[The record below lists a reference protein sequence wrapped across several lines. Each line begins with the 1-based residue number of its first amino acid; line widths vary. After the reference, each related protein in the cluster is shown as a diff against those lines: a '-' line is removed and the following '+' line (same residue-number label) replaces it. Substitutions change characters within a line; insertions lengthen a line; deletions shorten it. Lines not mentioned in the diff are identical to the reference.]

1 MLAKTK
7 MGQQNIEQPR
17 RMDHVMN
24 SIKER
29 RSIRKYSSRKVSTY
43 ILRQV
48 LEAARWAP
56 SAHRVQPWRFIVL
69 TDSFLKRGLSEAMAD
84 VWVADM
90 IKDGIP
96 SETRENQRKASAER
110 FTNAPVLIVACLTMK
125 DMLSYADE
133 SRQKSER
140 DLAVQ
145 SLGAAVQNMLLTAH
159 ANGVGACWFCA
170 PIFCKETVRKILK
183 IPDDV
188 EPQALITLGYPA
200 EKPHAK
206 SRKPL
211 ETYSYLDYWGKKL

>member
-1 MLAKTK
+1 MD
-7 MGQQNIEQPR
+7 NII
-17 RMDHVMN
+17 D
-24 SIKER
+24 SIKKR
-29 RSIRKYSSRKVSTY
+29 RSIRKYSSRKVSID

-56 SAHRVQPWRFIVL
+56 SAHNAQPWRFIVL
-69 TDSFLKRGLSEAMAD
+69 IDASLKRELSEAMAD

-96 SETRENQRKASAER
+96 SETRESMSKASAER

-125 DMLSYADE
+125 DMVKYADE

-145 SLGAAVQNMLLTAH
+145 SLGAAVQNMLLAAH
-159 ANGVGACWFCA
+159 ANGLGACWFCA
-170 PIFCKETVRKILK
+170 PIFCKETIRMILK

-188 EPQALITLGYPA
+188 EPQALITLGYPV
-200 EKPHAK
+200 EKPTAPSK
-206 SRKPL
+206 KLL
-211 ETYSYLDYWGKKL
+211 ENYSFLNCWGKKL